1 MDVYKDLINWVPQT
15 VLCGI
20 LCLVAISTVRIV
32 KFVVHK
38 TYKEIMDMLKQIQE
52 RLSSNESRINNI
64 SEQFKDG
71 LNDIKLQISGLV
83 PFNQYHDFA
92 SEIKDELSTI
102 REKIARLE
110 NR

>member
-1 MDVYKDLINWVPQT
+1 MDITRDLINWGPQT

-20 LCLVAISTVRIV
+20 LCLVAISTARIV

-38 TYKEIMDMLKQIQE
+38 TYKEIMDMLKQIQD
-52 RLSSNESRINNI
+52 RLSANESRMNNL

-71 LNDIKLQISGLV
+71 LSEIKLQISGLV
-83 PFNQYHDFA
+83 PFDKYHDFTTEVKE
-92 SEIKDELSTI
+92 EISVL